1 MMKNWVKERFKLPL
15 TVNYLETWTNLVIS
29 MQKEELKI
37 DSSRKNF
44 WEINA
49 LSLKLNPIMQ
59 QMGQTVVLIIK

>member
-49 LSLKLNPIMQ
+49 LSLKLNPIM
-59 QMGQTVVLIIK
+59 